1 MIDANLRLPA
11 QLEPAQGL
19 PTILYVDDEANALKY
34 FQRAI
39 APLANVLTATS
50 VEEGKRILDAQ
61 AERIAV
67 LVSDQ
72 RMPGAYGNELL
83 SYAWDRYPHI
93 VRILTTAYSEL
104 EHTVEAVNQ
113 GQIHRYIQKP
123 WDIAALRMELKQ
135 ALELARL
142 RNEHAQLLREK
153 LMVRQRQAV
162 ANRIGTLYALCA
174 SLAGPEQQ
182 LPVEAYL
189 SAALTAGVTPPE
201 PDWLLMDYA
210 DLVSSEA
217 FRGIAFAAAVRQQ
230 LDTLEREHPGRGVE
244 QSIDMLLPVFGAA
257 LQNQGGTALFL
268 DGRLLT
274 EFLETPTT
282 TPVSSIHAFWLAS
295 LLWLARRGWSLQLSK
310 TELGLQGKVVQAE
323 PALTPDH
330 LAAWIE
336 QF

>member
-50 VEEGKRILDAQ
+50 VEEGKRILDEQ

-83 SYAWDRYPHI
+83 SYAWDRHPHI

-210 DLVSSEA
+210 DLVSSES
-217 FRGIAFAAAVRQQ
+217 FRGTAFAAAVRQQ

-244 QSIDMLLPVFGAA
+244 QAIDMLLPVFGAA

>member
-1 MIDANLRLPA
+1 
-11 QLEPAQGL
+11 
-19 PTILYVDDEANALKY
+19 
-34 FQRAI
+34 
-39 APLANVLTATS
+39 
-50 VEEGKRILDAQ
+50 
-61 AERIAV
+61 
-67 LVSDQ
+67 
-72 RMPGAYGNELL
+72 
-83 SYAWDRYPHI
+83 
-93 VRILTTAYSEL
+93 
-104 EHTVEAVNQ
+104 
-113 GQIHRYIQKP
+113 
-123 WDIAALRMELKQ
+123 MELKQ

-217 FRGIAFAAAVRQQ
+217 FRGTAFAAAVRQQ

>member
-1 MIDANLRLPA
+1 MIDAHLRLPA
-11 QLEPAQGL
+11 SQPPAPAL

-39 APLANVLTATS
+39 APLAEVLTAMS
-50 VEEGKRILDAQ
+50 VEEGKRILDENAG
-61 AERIAV
+61 RIAV

-83 SYAWDRYPHI
+83 SYAWDRYPDI
-93 VRILTTAYSEL
+93 VRILTTAYSEI

-135 ALELARL
+135 ALALAQL
-142 RNEHAQLLREK
+142 RSEHTQLLREK
-153 LMVRQRQAV
+153 LLVRQRQAV
-162 ANRIGTLYALCA
+162 ANRIGALYALCA

-217 FRGIAFAAAVRQQ
+217 FRSTAFGAAVRLQ
-230 LDTLEREHPGRGVE
+230 LDIIERDHAGRSVE
-244 QSIDMLLPVFGAA
+244 PVFELLQAA
-257 LQNQGGTALFL
+257 LGASLQQAGSSALFL
-268 DGRLLT
+268 EAGQLT
-274 EFLETPTT
+274 EFLETPTGSA
-282 TPVSSIHAFWLAS
+282 VSHVHASWLAI
-295 LLWLARRGWSLQLSK
+295 LLWLARRGWALQLSRS
-310 TELGLQGKVVQAE
+310 EQGLQGRLAQAE
-323 PALTPDH
+323 PALTPNH

>member
-217 FRGIAFAAAVRQQ
+217 FRGTAFAAAVRQQ

-310 TELGLQGKVVQAE
+310 TELGWQGKGVQAE

>member
-11 QLEPAQGL
+11 QREPAQGL

-295 LLWLARRGWSLQLSK
+295 LLWLARRGWSLHLSK

>member
-1 MIDANLRLPA
+1 MIDAHLRLPA
-11 QLEPAQGL
+11 SEPPAPAL

-39 APLANVLTATS
+39 APLAEVLTAMS
-50 VEEGKRILDAQ
+50 VEEGKRILDENAG
-61 AERIAV
+61 RISV

-83 SYAWDRYPHI
+83 SYAWDRYPDI
-93 VRILTTAYSEL
+93 VRILTTAYSEI

-135 ALELARL
+135 ALALAQL
-142 RNEHAQLLREK
+142 RSEHAQLLREK
-153 LMVRQRQAV
+153 LLVRQRQAV
-162 ANRIGTLYALCA
+162 ANRIGALYALCA

-217 FRGIAFAAAVRQQ
+217 FRSTAFGAAVRLQ
-230 LDTLEREHPGRGVE
+230 LDIIERDYAGRGVE
-244 QSIDMLLPVFGAA
+244 PAFELLQAAFGAS
-257 LQNQGGTALFL
+257 LQQAGSSALFL
-268 DGRLLT
+268 EAGKLT
-274 EFLETPTT
+274 EFLETPTGSA
-282 TPVSSIHAFWLAS
+282 VSHAHASWLAI
-295 LLWLARRGWSLQLSK
+295 LLWLARRGWALQLSRS
-310 TELGLQGKVVQAE
+310 EQGLQGRLAQAE
-323 PALTPDH
+323 PALTPNH

-336 QF
+336 HF

>member
-11 QLEPAQGL
+11 QREPTQGL

-50 VEEGKRILDAQ
+50 VEEGKRILDEQ
-61 AERIAV
+61 AEHIAV

-83 SYAWDRYPHI
+83 SYAWDRHPHI

-217 FRGIAFAAAVRQQ
+217 FRSTAFAAAVRQQ

-244 QSIDMLLPVFGAA
+244 QAIDMLAPVFGAA

>member
-210 DLVSSEA
+210 DLVASEA
-217 FRGIAFAAAVRQQ
+217 FRSTAFGADVRRQ
-230 LDTLEREHPGRGVE
+230 LDTLELAQPGRGVE
-244 QSIDMLLPVFGAA
+244 QTIDLLLPVFGAA
-257 LQNQGGTALFL
+257 MRDAGGTVLFL
-268 DGRLLT
+268 DSRLLT
-274 EFLETPTT
+274 EFLEAPTG
-282 TPVSSIHAFWLAS
+282 TPVSSTHAFWLAS
-295 LLWLARRGWSLQLSK
+295 LLWLARRGWSMQVDAS
-310 TELGLQGKVVQAE
+310 EQGLQGTVMQAE
-323 PALTPDH
+323 PALTPDQ